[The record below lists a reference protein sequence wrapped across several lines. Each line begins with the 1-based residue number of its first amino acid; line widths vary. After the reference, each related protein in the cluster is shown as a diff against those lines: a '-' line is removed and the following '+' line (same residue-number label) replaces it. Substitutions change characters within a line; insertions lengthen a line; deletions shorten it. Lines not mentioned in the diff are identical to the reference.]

1 MGALR
6 ARRERASAPPSHPLV
21 LHVADRGSVAF
32 RRFRDV
38 PSFGRRAAEL
48 LRRQASREGRVS
60 PSTLAALDAV
70 EAVADNPAVR
80 PHVTML
86 NVAGAPVPGM
96 IHTALTCDGGTLST
110 HQVADLCGLT
120 AFALSLD
127 REAYGIDEEEAR
139 DWSSMGSTLAVAL
152 AGGREVRPQA

>member
-6 ARRERASAPPSHPLV
+6 ARRERHSSPPGLV
-21 LHVADRGSVAF
+21 LRVSDRGSVAF
-32 RRFRDV
+32 DRFPDL
-38 PSFGRRAAEL
+38 PAFGRRAADL

-60 PSTLAALDAV
+60 QTTLAALDAV
-70 EAVADNPAVR
+70 EAVARNPAVR

-86 NVAGAPVPGM
+86 TMAGAPVPGM
-96 IHTALTCDGGTLST
+96 IHTALTCEAGPLSN

-127 REAYGIDEEEAR
+127 REAYRIDEVEAG
-139 DWSSMGSTLAVAL
+139 DWSRMGSTLAVAL
-152 AGGREVRPQA
+152 AGAREVTPLA